1 VNVVLDTN
9 VFVSGVFFSGV
20 FFSGV
25 FFSGVPGKIL
35 EAWRHGKITLVT
47 SPKIL
52 DEYRRVGDFLSARY
66 EGVDLQPFL
75 SLAATAGLVVE
86 DVVLPSQICE
96 DPDDD
101 KFLACAIASR
111 AKIVVSGD
119 KHLRRVSGWRG
130 VEVLIP
136 RSFHEKHLREI

>member
-20 FFSGV
+20 
-25 FFSGVPGKIL
+25 PGKIL
-35 EAWRHGKITLVT
+35 DAWRAGGITLVT

-75 SLAATAGLVVE
+75 SLATTAGLVVE
-86 DVVLPSQICE
+86 DIVLPNQICE

-101 KFLACAIASR
+101 KFLACAIASG

-130 VEVLIP
+130 VEVLTP
-136 RSFHEKHLREI
+136 RSFHDRHLRDT

>member
-1 VNVVLDTN
+1 MKIVLDTN

-20 FFSGV
+20 
-25 FFSGVPGKIL
+25 PGKIL
-35 EAWRHGKITLVT
+35 DAWRDRRITLVT

-52 DEYRRVGDFLSARY
+52 DEYRRVGDFLGARY

-75 SLAATAGLVVE
+75 ALAATAGLVVE
-86 DVVLPSQICE
+86 DIELPSQICE

-101 KFLACAIASR
+101 KFLVCAVASG

-119 KHLRRVSGWRG
+119 KHLRQVSGWRG
-130 VEVLIP
+130 VEVLTP
-136 RSFHEKHLREI
+136 RSFHERYLRQK

>member
-1 VNVVLDTN
+1 MNVVLDTN

-20 FFSGV
+20 
-25 FFSGVPGKIL
+25 PGKIL
-35 EAWRHGKITLVT
+35 ETWRDGGITLVT

-86 DVVLPSQICE
+86 DIELPEQICE

-101 KFLACAIASR
+101 KFLVCALASG

-119 KHLRRVSGWRG
+119 KHLLRATGWRG
-130 VEVLIP
+130 IDVLTP
-136 RSFHEKHLREI
+136 RKFCDGYLR

>member
-20 FFSGV
+20 
-25 FFSGVPGKIL
+25 PGKIL
-35 EAWRHGKITLVT
+35 DAWRHGKGTLVT
-47 SPKIL
+47 SPRIL
-52 DEYRRVGDFLSARY
+52 DEYLRVGDFLSARY

-86 DVVLPSQICE
+86 DIALPNQICE

-101 KFLACAIASR
+101 KFLACAIASGT
-111 AKIVVSGD
+111 KIVVSGD
-119 KHLRRVSGWRG
+119 KHLGRVSGWRG
-130 VEVLIP
+130 VEVLTP
-136 RSFHEKHLREI
+136 RSFHERYLKEI

>member
-1 VNVVLDTN
+1 VKIVLDTN

-20 FFSGV
+20 
-25 FFSGVPGKIL
+25 PGKIL
-35 EAWRHGKITLVT
+35 DAWRDGKITLVT

-52 DEYRRVGDFLSARY
+52 DEYRRVGDFLSTRY

-86 DVVLPSQICE
+86 DIELPGQICE
-96 DPDDD
+96 DPDDE
-101 KFLACAIASR
+101 KFLACAIASG
-111 AKIVVSGD
+111 ANIVVSGD

-130 VEVLIP
+130 VEVLPP
-136 RSFHEKHLREI
+136 RSFQDRYLRDT